1 MNSKHARTHTHTRRA
16 GGAWC
21 GQWRVC
27 VWCGRWG
34 RDTEDLG
41 RSRSTNARG
50 THAQESHAAPRGG
63 GGATGRRRN
72 ANAATQQQRGGCR
85 VFGVGGHG
93 GHQGAREGGC
103 ERTSVR
109 SECQSLLGYVSPC
122 GEEPVAAAAISARL
136 PCLRFAPCVVRAF
149 FYAFMY
155 IHRGVSID
163 SKQRP
168 STAPCLRDPSQTC
181 GCACGDRSDGHV
193 HRHVP
198 DAARHAQAPA
208 RTSGPLPAQRTP
220 RHLPPPAAARLCRHQ
235 AALQRRSSGS
245 VRAQHA
251 LIMRPPTGAQ
261 PRNDRLLC
269 AHDMEGNALVYMYT
283 HVDTDVRVLS
293 TCMHRIHMNAPIC
306 SSCCATQ
313 TTRAA

>member
-1 MNSKHARTHTHTRRA
+1 MYT
-16 GGAWC
+16 GG
-21 GQWRVC
+21 
-27 VWCGRWG
+27 
-34 RDTEDLG
+34 
-41 RSRSTNARG
+41 S
-50 THAQESHAAPRGG
+50 
-63 GGATGRRRN
+63 
-72 ANAATQQQRGGCR
+72 
-85 VFGVGGHG
+85 
-93 GHQGAREGGC
+93 
-103 ERTSVR
+103 
-109 SECQSLLGYVSPC
+109 
-122 GEEPVAAAAISARL
+122 
-136 PCLRFAPCVVRAF
+136 
-149 FYAFMY
+149 
-155 IHRGVSID
+155 
-163 SKQRP
+163 P
-168 STAPCLRDPSQTC
+168 STRNKGQAQAPCLRDPSQTC

>member
-1 MNSKHARTHTHTRRA
+1 M
-16 GGAWC
+16 
-21 GQWRVC
+21 
-27 VWCGRWG
+27 VW
-34 RDTEDLG
+34 
-41 RSRSTNARG
+41 AVG
-50 THAQESHAAPRGG
+50 T
-63 GGATGRRRN
+63 
-72 ANAATQQQRGGCR
+72 
-85 VFGVGGHG
+85 GHG
-93 GHQGAREGGC
+93 GLGAVTFNERARHARARIARGAERWRRRHGTQAECECSDAAAARWPSSVWRGRAWDQGAREGGC

-136 PCLRFAPCVVRAF
+136 PACVLCAQMRFAPCVVRAF

-155 IHRGVSID
+155 RGVSID

-235 AALQRRSSGS
+235 AAPQRRSSGS

-269 AHDMEGNALVYMYT
+269 AHDMEGNALIYMYIHTYIPMYGYYLRVCTDT
-283 HVDTDVRVLS
+283 HERTDLLKLLRHADDACRVS
-293 TCMHRIHMNAPIC
+293 TPRREP
-306 SSCCATQ
+306 
-313 TTRAA
+313 TRAGSLLSLVLVCSL

>member
-155 IHRGVSID
+155 TGGS
-163 SKQRP
+163 P
-168 STAPCLRDPSQTC
+168 STRNKGQAQLPACATHRRPAVAPAATGAMDTFIDMYQTLRDMRKRQLAHQVLSPHSAPLATC
-181 GCACGDRSDGHV
+181 RRRLPLACAGIKRRCS
-193 HRHVP
+193 
-198 DAARHAQAPA
+198 
-208 RTSGPLPAQRTP
+208 
-220 RHLPPPAAARLCRHQ
+220 AAAR
-235 AALQRRSSGS
+235 
-245 VRAQHA
+245 
-251 LIMRPPTGAQ
+251 
-261 PRNDRLLC
+261 DLC
-269 AHDMEGNALVYMYT
+269 A
-283 HVDTDVRVLS
+283 LS
-293 TCMHRIHMNAPIC
+293 TL
-306 SSCCATQ
+306 SSCDPPQVLNLAMIVCSALMIWKV
-313 TTRAA
+313 TRSYTCIHT